1 MTAPMRHT
9 PYSTALPASQTAPV
23 NEFRCLFTTDVK
35 RKQKRWQDGY
45 LKFHTFNNRVMVSD
59 QARNHI
65 GDTYWKE
72 SNELQEG
79 DELSLDKGVLV
90 EVAEAMGITQTELA
104 PLLAKKKDPPREPP
118 RRPTPS
124 ANTRPFQR
132 PTSVAPS
139 SVVRANPQLKHKS
152 LNTLLGTP
160 KGPVGK
166 AVPLKSPY
174 QVRMEKEQENEFP
187 EERAPKRQK
196 TIQRPTVWRASSP
209 VNEDEPS
216 PAKPM
221 PLWARTADAKSAP
234 TPQPA
239 VRRSAKVITISSES
253 DHISDITLSSTPARA
268 VKSVPAT
275 PIITLPDIRSSVFE
289 EPVTI
294 PIETPRPPP
303 ARIRL
308 PKRKSVETSNRP
320 APTSS
325 PPVSASNR
333 LTNVDFA
340 VQTVQK
346 PQKKQSPP
354 PPPSPP
360 RNTKAKS
367 LRLSVGV
374 KRGTLLCQTLAR
386 PASRAGSEPR
396 ASAPRASNP
405 RISRI
410 QSKEPSS
417 AIPEEHSE
425 EQRARDLSAAR
436 TTNVSK
442 EKSKEPAKGTKAAS
456 RKAKSPTP
464 SIELEEDLFDDPEVI
479 HGLMDQQL
487 LAPSSPEEP
496 LQPRPSSPRR
506 PAAPRKSAKKPTKE
520 TPIVEKT
527 PDAEDTPLASRPSA
541 SRNTTKKAQSA
552 KKPAEMSQA
561 KRPVSPP
568 AQSVFKPPDQPS
580 RDISP
585 VYTDASAPAS
595 RTNSTSPTK
604 PAFSTGGFPKKTKR
618 FAKKNTAPAP
628 PSELPT
634 PAPLPPS
641 EPAALPPHP
650 LTKARKGPLMS
661 TTELAALLTK
671 PKKRPRHDDPIEDDA
686 PAGKSPARKIRRVR
700 SENDAPIPST
710 AEDWEKRNLPKTSS
724 TLTEIEETVAD
735 PPAPVVKRKES
746 GLAALVKRTDPRKKF
761 ARTVSLNVE
770 TNLVPTDV
778 EPDLPSPVIDG
789 DVGPWSTE
797 AFDLFD
803 WRPPGRERKVE
814 D

>member
-1 MTAPMRHT
+1 MRHT

-90 EVAEAMGITQTELA
+90 EVAEAMGITQTDLA

-166 AVPLKSPY
+166 AVPMKSPY
-174 QVRMEKEQENEFP
+174 QVRMEKEQENDFP

-196 TIQRPTVWRASSP
+196 TVQRPAEWRASSP
-209 VNEDEPS
+209 INEQESS
-216 PAKPM
+216 PARPM
-221 PLWARTADAKSAP
+221 PLWARTADAKGAQ

-239 VRRSAKVITISSES
+239 VSRSANVLTISSES
-253 DHISDITLSSTPARA
+253 DLISDVTLPSTPARA
-268 VKSVPAT
+268 VKSVPTA
-275 PIITLPDIRSSVFE
+275 PVITLLDVPSSVFE
-289 EPVTI
+289 EPATI

-303 ARIRL
+303 AKIRL
-308 PKRKSVETSNRP
+308 PKKKPVETPKRP

-325 PPVSASNR
+325 PPVSASNC
-333 LTNVDFA
+333 LANVDFA
-340 VQTVQK
+340 VQPVHK
-346 PQKKQSPP
+346 PQKQPA

-360 RNTKAKS
+360 PPRNTKTKS
-367 LRLSVGV
+367 LRLSTGV
-374 KRGTLLCQTLAR
+374 RRGTLLCQTLAR
-386 PASRAGSEPR
+386 PTSRGGSEPR
-396 ASAPRASNP
+396 ASAPRASNL
-405 RISRI
+405 RMSRI
-410 QSKEPSS
+410 QSKEPSP
-417 AIPEEHSE
+417 AIAEEHSE
-425 EQRARDLSAAR
+425 EQRDRSLSAAR
-436 TTNVSK
+436 TTIVSN
-442 EKSKEPAKGTKAAS
+442 ENHTSPAKGTKAAS
-456 RKAKSPTP
+456 RSAKSLTSP
-464 SIELEEDLFDDPEVI
+464 IEQEEDVFDDPEII

-487 LAPSSPEEP
+487 LVPSSPIEP
-496 LQPRPSSPRR
+496 LQSPPSPPKK
-506 PAAPRKSAKKPTKE
+506 PAAPRKAAKKMNKE
-520 TPIVEKT
+520 ISVVEDI
-527 PDAEDTPLASRPSA
+527 PDAEDMPLVSRPPASRI
-541 SRNTTKKAQSA
+541 TDKKAQPA
-552 KKPAEMSQA
+552 KRTTEKPTTT
-561 KRPVSPP
+561 RPVSMPVQ
-568 AQSVFKPPDQPS
+568 AVFKPPDQPS

-585 VYTDASAPAS
+585 VHPDTSAPPS
-595 RTNSTSPTK
+595 RTASTSLTK

-618 FAKKNTAPAP
+618 VTKKPTASSPSSEVPPQAP
-628 PSELPT
+628 GVPEST
-634 PAPLPPS
+634 T
-641 EPAALPPHP
+641 LPPHP
-650 LTKARKGPLMS
+650 LTKAKKGPLMS

-671 PKKRPRHDDPIEDDA
+671 PKKRLRSDDPIEDDTQT
-686 PAGKSPARKIRRVR
+686 GKSPARKIRRVR
-700 SENDAPIPST
+700 SENDTPIPST

-724 TLTEIEETVAD
+724 TLTENEDMLAD
-735 PPAPVVKRKES
+735 PLAPVVKKKLS

-761 ARTVSLNVE
+761 ARAVSLNVE
-770 TNLVPTDV
+770 TSLVPADV
-778 EPDLPSPVIDG
+778 EPDLPSPVIDN

-803 WRPPGRERKVE
+803 WRPPGMERVAE
-814 D
+814 DI